1 LRTSKRHEIQ
11 ILLRANYP
19 RTEVARLSGVS
30 LCSVRRIAAEAP
42 VVLFDD
48 AAERAKRRI
57 GRPSVVEE
65 FRKIIGDILNEKADA
80 RCLEVLRQVREAGY
94 KGARPPFM
102 PHGQKTRMD

>member
-1 LRTSKRHEIQ
+1 MLQILKRHEVQ

-30 LCSVRRIAAEAP
+30 LCSVRRIAGEAP

-57 GRPSVVEE
+57 GRPSVVKE
-65 FRKIIGDILNEKADA
+65 FRKIIGDI
-80 RCLEVLRQVREAGY
+80 
-94 KGARPPFM
+94 
-102 PHGQKTRMD
+102 